1 MDTPEFL
8 MYFLAMISLFVNND
22 TSSPGL
28 LSLAGVSQGRQN
40 PPILGMRVLD
50 RFALVFL
57 YEGQGVLEQTD
68 LPPERLAPGS
78 CLLIRPGIPHR
89 YRPDPESSWSE
100 VFFVFGGPIFDA
112 WGASLWLPDSM
123 HLTLSPVD
131 YWLQAFQK
139 ALPEGHETQDPLQ
152 TTLESVCRIQA
163 LLAEI
168 VLYRNKGSLHHEDRL
183 WLNRARDAIERILSD
198 RRDLPVAAE
207 LLHMPYD
214 AFRKRFAR
222 LAGCTPSSHLAV
234 LRSDRACR
242 MLLET
247 TRTLSE
253 IAEQLGYCDA
263 FHFSK
268 AFKKSV
274 GSSPSNYRK
283 DHA

>member
-1 MDTPEFL
+1 MS
-8 MYFLAMISLFVNND
+8 SLYVNND

-28 LSLAGVSQGRQN
+28 LSLAGVSQERQN

-57 YEGQGVLEQTD
+57 FEGQGVLEQAD
-68 LPPERLAPGS
+68 CSPERLAPGS

-89 YRPDPESSWSE
+89 YRPDHGSLWSE

-112 WGASLWLPDSM
+112 WGASPWLPNSM
-123 HLTLSPVD
+123 HFTLTPVD
-131 YWLQAFQK
+131 FWLQAFQK
-139 ALPEGHETQDPLQ
+139 CLPEGHENQDPLQ

-168 VLYRNKGSLHHEDRL
+168 VLYKSKGSLHQEDRA
-183 WLNRARDAIERILSD
+183 WLDRARRAIERVLSD
-198 RRDLPVAAE
+198 RCDLPAAAA
-207 LLHMPYD
+207 LMHMPYD

-234 LRSDRACR
+234 LRSDQACR

-247 TRTLSE
+247 TQTLSE
-253 IAEQLGYCDA
+253 IAEHLGYCDA

-268 AFKKSV
+268 AFKNAV
-274 GSSPSNYRK
+274 GLPPSRYRK

>member
-1 MDTPEFL
+1 MDAPDSF
-8 MYFLAMISLFVNND
+8 MYFLEIVSLYVNNG

-28 LSLAGVSQGRQN
+28 LSLAGVSQERQN

-68 LPPERLAPGS
+68 CRPERLAPGS

-89 YRPDPESSWSE
+89 YRPDPGSVWSE

-112 WGASLWLPDSM
+112 WGQSSWLPRPM
-123 HLTLSPVD
+123 HFLLAPVK
-131 YWLQAFQK
+131 YWLQAFLRC
-139 ALPEGHETQDPLQ
+139 LPEDQKDPLQ

-168 VLYRNKGSLHHEDRL
+168 VLYRNKGRLHHEDRV
-183 WLNRARDAIERILSD
+183 WLDRARDAIERVLAEH
-198 RRDLPVAAE
+198 RDLPAAAAY
-207 LLHMPYD
+207 LHMPYD

-222 LAGCTPSSHLAV
+222 VSGRTPSSYLAT

-247 TRTLSE
+247 TRTLSD
-253 IAEQLGYCDA
+253 IAEDLGYCDA

-274 GSSPSNYRK
+274 GSSPSHYRR

>member
-1 MDTPEFL
+1 MTAL
-8 MYFLAMISLFVNND
+8 YINND
-22 TSSPGL
+22 TSLPGL
-28 LSLAGVSQGRQN
+28 LSLAGVSRERQN

-57 YEGQGVLEQTD
+57 YEGYGVLEQANC
-68 LPPERLAPGS
+68 PPEKLAPGS

-89 YRPDPESSWSE
+89 YRPDAGSTWSE

-112 WGASLWLPDSM
+112 WGASPWLPDSM
-123 HLTLSPVD
+123 HFTLSPVG

-139 ALPEGHETQDPLQ
+139 ALPEGYDSQDPLQ
-152 TTLESVCRIQA
+152 VTLEAVCRIQA

-168 VLYRNKGSLHHEDRL
+168 FLYRNKGSLHHEDRQ
-183 WLNRARDAIERILSD
+183 WLKRARDAIEKGLSE
-198 RRDLPVAAE
+198 RRDLPAAAAS
-207 LLHMPYD
+207 LRLPYD
-214 AFRKRFAR
+214 AFRKRFTR
-222 LAGCTPSSHLAV
+222 LAGITPSAHLAV
-234 LRSDRACR
+234 LRSERGCR

-247 TRTLSE
+247 NRTLAE
-253 IAEQLGYCDA
+253 IAELLGYCDA

-274 GSSPSNYRK
+274 GSSPSCYRK